1 MQTLKRL
8 LNDSTINEQIES
20 PHNRNDG
27 LIEDFCDA
35 DLFKQHPLFSKDP
48 FALQVI
54 AHYDELEVTNAL
66 GSHVKKHKVGIVSFT
81 LGNIIPKY
89 RSKLKAINLAIVAK
103 VSIVEAHGL
112 RNVLEPFITDINT
125 LSTTGIDIVF
135 NGKTKKL

>member
-8 LNDSTINEQIES
+8 LNDPTINEQIES

-35 DLFKQHPLFSKDP
+35 ALFKQHPLFSKDP

-66 GSHVKKHKVGIVSFT
+66 GSHVKKHKVGIVSKILF
-81 LGNIIPKY
+81 P
-89 RSKLKAINLAIVAK
+89 
-103 VSIVEAHGL
+103 SID
-112 RNVLEPFITDINT
+112 P
-125 LSTTGIDIVF
+125 S
-135 NGKTKKL
+135 